1 MSHSQNTQPLGQGN
15 VNKKWL
21 CFQRGM
27 KAQKGVERRCAPDS
41 ESVSPPSGHCFS
53 KEELDGKRDWGAGD
67 LGLGTRATSLSPCS
81 ALLTDAGADSLP
93 ARGRPVGRPTRPPWS
108 VLWLPPAHPR
118 PWPGCTDQQRD
129 ERAGTWVCPT
139 LKTLSSAWQCG
150 GKPASL
156 PFGTP

>member
-41 ESVSPPSGHCFS
+41 ESVSPPSGHCLS

-93 ARGRPVGRPTRPPWS
+93 ARGRPVGGPHGLLGLCRGFPLPTPAPGQDVQISKGTKELAPGS
-108 VLWLPPAHPR
+108 VRL
-118 PWPGCTDQQRD
+118 
-129 ERAGTWVCPT
+129 
-139 LKTLSSAWQCG
+139 
-150 GKPASL
+150 
-156 PFGTP
+156 